1 MNNLFTG
8 LQKMDIKNLNLIEE
22 KIVLLKDAFEKIK
35 NERDRLL
42 TEVKIKDEEINQ
54 LNNKINEIET
64 DNDIAIKKID
74 DIIYNLENINLN

>member
-1 MNNLFTG
+1 
-8 LQKMDIKNLNLIEE
+8 MDIKNLNLIEE

-64 DNDIAIKKID
+64 DNDIVIKKID

>member
-42 TEVKIKDEEINQ
+42 TEAKIKDEEINQ

-64 DNDIAIKKID
+64 DNDIVIKKID

>member
-8 LQKMDIKNLNLIEE
+8 MQKMDIKNLNLIEE

-64 DNDIAIKKID
+64 DNDIVIKKID

>member
-64 DNDIAIKKID
+64 DNDIVIKKID

>member
-1 MNNLFTG
+1 
-8 LQKMDIKNLNLIEE
+8 MDIKNLNLIEE

-42 TEVKIKDEEINQ
+42 TEAKIKDEEINQ

-64 DNDIAIKKID
+64 DNDIVIKKID

>member
-64 DNDIAIKKID
+64 DNDVAIKKID

>member
-22 KIVLLKDAFEKIK
+22 KIILLKEAFEKIK

-42 TEVKIKDEEINQ
+42 TEAKIKDEEINR

-64 DNDIAIKKID
+64 DNDVVIKKID

>member
-1 MNNLFTG
+1 MNDLFTG

-42 TEVKIKDEEINQ
+42 TEVTIKDEEIDQ
-54 LNNKINEIET
+54 LNNKIKDIET
-64 DNDIAIKKID
+64 ENDAVIKKID
-74 DIIYNLENINLN
+74 DIINNLENINLS

>member
-1 MNNLFTG
+1 
-8 LQKMDIKNLNLIEE
+8 MDIKNLNLIEE